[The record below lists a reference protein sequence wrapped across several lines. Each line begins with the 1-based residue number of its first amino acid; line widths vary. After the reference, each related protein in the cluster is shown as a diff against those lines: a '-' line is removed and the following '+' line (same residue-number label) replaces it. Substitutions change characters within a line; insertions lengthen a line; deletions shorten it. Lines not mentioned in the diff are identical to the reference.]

1 MAFEE
6 IEIKLRLAPRDAGR
20 FRRAPLLQ
28 EYKTAKAG
36 WSHLVSTYFDT
47 PDLALRNRKVALR
60 IRRMGR
66 ALEQTLKAP
75 KGLQGGLQSR
85 TEWNAFVESDAE
97 PDLSLIGD
105 PTLRK
110 WLRKR
115 TKDAGLAAVFTTDI
129 KRTTWQIVYNATRLE
144 VALDEG
150 QIVAGDRSRPI
161 SEVEL
166 ELVEGD
172 AADLVAFAQLLIE
185 KYPLVLDRDSKAA
198 RGYAL
203 FADTAVTPVKA
214 KDPDLSAGM
223 TVWDAFSA
231 SVQSGILQVMSNAP
245 VVMLRGD
252 PEGVHQARIGVR
264 RIRAALSLFKNVLD
278 ADRLAAAREDL
289 KWLQQ
294 VLGPARDFDVF
305 LEEAVEPLIKALPD
319 EACLAHLRE
328 VSEKARQEGY
338 DLAIEALSSS
348 RYSAVLLRLEAW
360 LLSASHGAADVS
372 LTDFAERSLDKR
384 LKSVL
389 KSCGKH
395 PARLPEAE
403 LHPLRI
409 EFKKLRYAAS
419 FFQSLYGGKKKSAYV
434 KQLAAL
440 QDCLGGLNDALV
452 QGELMAALPLGKTAD
467 AARAK
472 ALMTG
477 WHAARTQ
484 QGLSGLDKEWAA
496 FKALKPFWQ

>member
-20 FRRAPLLQ
+20 FRRAPMLQ
-28 EYKTAKAG
+28 EYKTARAG
-36 WSHLVSTYFDT
+36 FSHLVSTYFDT

-75 KGLQGGLQSR
+75 KGLQAGLQSR
-85 TEWNAFVESDAE
+85 TEWNAFIETEE

-105 PTLRK
+105 PALRK

-115 TKDAGLAAVFTTDI
+115 TKADGLTAVFTTDI
-129 KRTTWQIVYNATRLE
+129 KRTTWQIVFNTTRLE

-150 QIVAGDRSRPI
+150 RIIAGDRSLPI

-166 ELVEGD
+166 ELVEG
-172 AADLVAFAQLLIE
+172 AASDLIAFAQLLIE

-203 FADTAVTPVKA
+203 FTGATVSPVKA
-214 KDPDLSAGM
+214 QEPDLNTDM
-223 TVWDAFSA
+223 TVWDAFAA

-245 VVMLRGD
+245 VVMLRAD
-252 PEGVHQARIGVR
+252 PEGVHQARVGVR
-264 RIRAALSLFKNVLD
+264 RIRAALSLFKSVLD
-278 ADRLAAAREDL
+278 EDRLAAAREDL

-294 VLGPARDFDVF
+294 ALGPARDFDVF
-305 LEEAVEPLIKALPD
+305 LEETMAPVIKTLPD
-319 EACLAHLRE
+319 EPGLLRIRDAAAQAR
-328 VSEKARQEGY
+328 EKGY
-338 DLAIEALSSS
+338 DMAVEALSSS
-348 RYSAVLLRLEAW
+348 QYSAILLRLEEW
-360 LLSASHGAADVS
+360 LLSSVHGAADTPLS
-372 LTDFAERSLDKR
+372 EFARQSLDKR
-384 LKSVL
+384 LKTVL

-395 PARLPEAE
+395 PARLPEQE

-409 EFKKLRYAAS
+409 EFKKLRYACA
-419 FFQSLYGGKKKSAYV
+419 FFQSLYGGKKKTVYI

-452 QGELMAALPLGKTAD
+452 QGELVEALPLGKSVE

-484 QGLSGLDKEWAA
+484 QGLSGLDKSWAA

>member
-20 FRRAPLLQ
+20 FRRAAILQ
-28 EYKTAKAG
+28 EYKTARAG
-36 WSHLVSTYFDT
+36 FSHLISTYFDT
-47 PDLALRNRKVALR
+47 PDLALRKRKVALR

-85 TEWNAFVESDAE
+85 TEWNAFVENEE
-97 PDLSLIGD
+97 PDLSMVGD

-110 WLRKR
+110 WLNKH
-115 TKDAGLAAVFTTDI
+115 TKQDGLAPVFTTDI
-129 KRTTWQIVYNATRLE
+129 KRTTWQIVYNTSRME

-150 QIVAGDRSRPI
+150 QIITGDQSQPI

-166 ELVEGD
+166 ELVEGR
-172 AADLVAFAQLLIE
+172 AADLVTFAQMLIE

-203 FADTAVTPVKA
+203 YTDAKLVPVKA
-214 KDPDLSAGM
+214 AEPNLTSDM
-223 TVWDAFSA
+223 TVWDAFA
-231 SVQSGILQVMSNAP
+231 ATVRSGILQVMSNAP
-245 VVMLRGD
+245 VVLNTGD
-252 PEGVHQARIGVR
+252 PEGVHQARVGVR
-264 RIRAALSLFKNVLD
+264 RIRAALSLFKSVLD
-278 ADRLAAAREDL
+278 PDRLAAAREDL
-289 KWLQQ
+289 RWLQQ
-294 VLGPARDFDVF
+294 DLGPARDLDVF
-305 LEEAVEPLIKALPD
+305 LDETVGPMIAALP
-319 EACLAHLRE
+319 EEECLKRFKE
-328 VSEKARQEGY
+328 VSEKARADGY
-338 DLAIEALSSS
+338 VLARKTLDCS
-348 RYSAVLLRLEAW
+348 RYSAALLRLEEW
-360 LLSASHGAADVS
+360 LLTAQHTAADVP
-372 LTDFAERSLDKR
+372 LTEFAERSLDKR

-395 PARLPEAE
+395 PGRLPEVE

-419 FFQSLYGGKKKSAYV
+419 FFQSLYGSKKKNAYV
-434 KQLAAL
+434 KQLAVL
-440 QDCLGGLNDALV
+440 QDCLGALNDAVV
-452 QGELMAALPLGKTAD
+452 QGELVETLPLGKGEE
-467 AARAK
+467 ARRSK

-484 QGLSGLDKEWAA
+484 QGLSGLDTAWAG

>member
-1 MAFEE
+1 MAIEE
-6 IEIKLRLAPRDAGR
+6 IEIKLRLAPRDAAR

-85 TEWNAFVESDAE
+85 TEWNAFVESEE

-105 PTLRK
+105 ASLRK
-110 WLRKR
+110 WLRKQA
-115 TKDAGLAAVFTTDI
+115 KPGGLAPVFSTDI
-129 KRTTWQIVYNATRLE
+129 KRTTWQIVYNATRIE

-150 QIVAGDRSRPI
+150 QIVAGDQSLPI

-166 ELVEGD
+166 ELVEGE
-172 AADLVAFAQLLIE
+172 AENLVAFAQSLIE

-203 FADTAVTPVKA
+203 FTGAKISPVKA
-214 KDPDLSAGM
+214 KDPDLSSDM
-223 TVWDAFSA
+223 TVWEAFSA
-231 SVQSGILQVMSNAP
+231 SVRSGILQVMSNAP
-245 VVMLRGD
+245 AVMLGAD
-252 PEGVHQARIGVR
+252 PEGVHQARVGVR
-264 RIRAALSLFKNVLD
+264 RIRAALSLFKSVLD
-278 ADRLAAAREDL
+278 QDRLAVAKEDL

-294 VLGPARDFDVF
+294 ALGPARDFDVF
-305 LEEAVEPLIKALPD
+305 LDDTVKPMIVAMPDETCLTRLRDVSEEARAK
-319 EACLAHLRE
+319 
-328 VSEKARQEGY
+328 GY
-338 DLAIEALSSS
+338 DLAMESLSSS
-348 RYSAVLLRLEAW
+348 RYSAVLLRLEDW
-360 LLSASHGAADVS
+360 LLSGKHAAADVPLLEFAGHS
-372 LTDFAERSLDKR
+372 LNKR

-395 PARLPEAE
+395 PSRLPEAE

-419 FFQSLYGGKKKSAYV
+419 FFQSLYGGKRKAAYI

-440 QDCLGGLNDALV
+440 QDCLGALNDALV
-452 QGELMAALPLGKTAD
+452 QGQLVETLPLGKSED
-467 AARAK
+467 VRRAK

-484 QGLSGLDKEWAA
+484 QGLSGLDTAWAA

>member
-20 FRRAPLLQ
+20 FRRARLLQ

-36 WSHLVSTYFDT
+36 WAHLVSTYFDT
-47 PDLALRNRKVALR
+47 PDLALRTRKVALR
-60 IRRMGR
+60 IRRMGD

-85 TEWNAFVESDAE
+85 TEWNAVVENE
-97 PDLSLIGD
+97 EKPDLSSIGD
-105 PTLRK
+105 PKLRK

-115 TKDAGLAAVFTTDI
+115 TKENGLTAVFTTDI
-129 KRTTWQIVYNATRLE
+129 KRTTWQILYNGTRLE

-150 QIVAGDRSRPI
+150 QILAGDRSRPI

-172 AADLVAFAQLLIE
+172 ATDLVAFAQLLIE

-203 FADTAVTPVKA
+203 FADTEVSPVKA
-214 KDPDLSAGM
+214 KDPDLTTDM
-223 TVWDAFSA
+223 TVWNAFSA
-231 SVQSGILQVMSNAP
+231 SVQSGVLQVMSNAP
-245 VVMLRGD
+245 VVMLRDD

-264 RIRAALSLFKNVLD
+264 RIRAALSLFKNALD
-278 ADRLAAAREDL
+278 ADKVAVAREDL

-294 VLGPARDFDVF
+294 ALGPARDFDVF
-305 LEEAVEPLIKALPD
+305 LEEAVEPLIKAMPD
-319 EACLAHLRE
+319 EACLTRLKE
-328 VSEKARQEGY
+328 VSETARKNGY
-338 DLAIEALSSS
+338 DMAVDALSSS

-360 LLSASHGAADVS
+360 LLSPEHAAADVP
-372 LTDFAERSLDKR
+372 LAQFAKRSLDKR
-384 LKSVL
+384 LKAVL

-395 PARLPEAE
+395 PARLPEAD

-419 FFQSLYGGKKKSAYV
+419 FFQSLYGGKKKFAYI

-452 QGELMAALPLGKTAD
+452 QGELMEALPLGKAAD

-496 FKALKPFWQ
+496 FKAFKPFWR

>member
-28 EYKTAKAG
+28 EYKTARAG

-47 PDLALRNRKVALR
+47 PGLALRNRKVALR

-75 KGLQGGLQSR
+75 KGMQGGLQSR
-85 TEWNAFVESDAE
+85 TEWNAFVENDE
-97 PDLSLIGD
+97 PDLSLIDD
-105 PTLRK
+105 PSLRK
-110 WLRKR
+110 WLRKA
-115 TKDAGLAAVFTTDI
+115 TKEDGLAAVFTTDI
-129 KRTTWQIVYNATRLE
+129 KRTTWQIVYNTSRLE

-150 QIVAGDRSRPI
+150 QIIAGDRAVPI

-166 ELVEGD
+166 ELVDGA
-172 AADLVAFAQLLIE
+172 AADLIAFAQLLIE

-203 FADTAVTPVKA
+203 FAGTPVSPNKA
-214 KDPDLSAGM
+214 KDPDLSPDM
-223 TVWDAFSA
+223 SVWDAFSA
-231 SVQSGILQVMSNAP
+231 SVKSGILQVMSNAP
-245 VVMLRGD
+245 VVMLRAD
-252 PEGVHQARIGVR
+252 PEGVHQARVGVR
-264 RIRAALSLFKNVLD
+264 RIRAALSLFKSALD
-278 ADRLAAAREDL
+278 EERLSVAREDL
-289 KWLQQ
+289 RWLQQ
-294 VLGPARDFDVF
+294 VLGPARDLDVF
-305 LEEAVEPLIKALPD
+305 LEETVQPMMKALPEEPSLVRLHD
-319 EACLAHLRE
+319 VAEQSR
-328 VSEKARQEGY
+328 VKGY
-338 DLAIEALSSS
+338 DMAVEALNSS
-348 RYSAVLLRLEAW
+348 RYSAILLRLEEW
-360 LLSASHGAADVS
+360 LLTARHEAADIP
-372 LTDFAERSLDKR
+372 LLEFASQSLDKR
-384 LKSVL
+384 LKSVV

-395 PARLPEAE
+395 PGRLPEEE

-419 FFQSLYGGKKKSAYV
+419 FFQSLYGGKKKPVYI

-452 QGELMAALPLGKTAD
+452 QGELVETLPLGKTTD

-484 QGLSGLDKEWAA
+484 QGLSGLDKAWAG
-496 FKALKPFWQ
+496 FKTLKPFWY